1 MSIDASELQA
11 DTRRDGLIILTASI
25 RNRARFAQDY
35 PALELTLTDEN
46 DQPVLRRVLAP
57 RDYLEPPQR
66 AELMRNG
73 ISAGSE
79 AALRVYLD
87 TSRTRAIG
95 YRLYLF
101 YPL

>member
-35 PALELTLTDEN
+35 PALEVTLTDEN
-46 DQPVLRRVLAP
+46 DHPVLRRVIAP
-57 RDYLEPPQR
+57 RDYLEAPRR
-66 AELMRNG
+66 AEVLRQG

-79 AALRVYLD
+79 AAVRVYLD